1 MITALGIAAAV
12 GTTSSFLPQAWK
24 TFKSRSADDFSWAYL
39 ALFSTGVTLWL
50 IYGVLKKDVAIMGA
64 NAVTLLLL
72 LVIVGVKFFAKRTT
86 GSSHSG
92 SGR

>member
-50 IYGVLKKDVAIMGA
+50 IYGLLKKDAAIIGA

-72 LVIVGVKFFAKRTT
+72 LVIVGVKFFANRTS

-92 SGR
+92 NAR